1 MFHQMRVWKAISFLL
16 ALVLAGAGGAAAKK
30 AQSKKTPKT
39 TLRMDTSSF
48 PKGGKIPDKYTCKG
62 QNISPEISWKGLPP
76 GTQSLVLICDDPDAP
91 TQTWV
96 HWVMYN
102 IPANVYELTEAFPAD
117 DKMPNGILQGV
128 NDFNKIGYGGPCPPS
143 GMHRYY
149 FKLYALDRFLEMAAG
164 AGKDQVL
171 KALKGHQL
179 GFTQIMG
186 LYGK

>member
-1 MFHQMRVWKAISFLL
+1 
-16 ALVLAGAGGAAAKK
+16 
-30 AQSKKTPKT
+30 
-39 TLRMDTSSF
+39 
-48 PKGGKIPDKYTCKG
+48 
-62 QNISPEISWKGLPP
+62 
-76 GTQSLVLICDDPDAP
+76 
-91 TQTWV
+91 
-96 HWVMYN
+96 MYN